1 MYPDPIGRYGLL
13 SRYARTP
20 EDPEDQDP
28 PKRVG
33 SYGLLAKYAQPID
46 PMVDQMPTLDQ
57 PVMPEAPVNQQGPES
72 LDPMIQ
78 EQPPLMPLVG
88 DPVGFGEF
96 AQNYPQPTMLP
107 EPQPQEMGPESL
119 DDMTWQQLQ
128 RAAQQRDVLAR
139 LQGGLPYDMETGTH
153 TAIPEGIDLPQQRQI
168 QDNLMPQP
176 MAMDAAPM
184 PQAVPILPTPEPVPI
199 ESGREANQRIREQER
214 FAESLTGRVAEHEEK
229 VRLYASTLSGPEEF
243 AVGVANAVSHIAP
256 GWYAEALKST
266 KGEDRMAAAGEL
278 NKAIDG
284 AWNVA
289 GNVFGAVAPAVVDI
303 MALHGAAGA
312 LAPAF
317 AELGYARTAKALQ
330 TIATDPGDWLKSGQ
344 KMKAFQTLLAE
355 EMPFLTN
362 DIANGRD
369 LKTILTNAT
378 IGVVGGGA
386 IESTLG
392 KVMGRAVGDAEL
404 PGSMRPELVDTRNAP
419 ASTFTPD
426 IEVPNQAM
434 IGPRTPDRRVQDV
447 GPPEATG
454 ERRGIVESARDMAA
468 EGLDRIRAIVE
479 TDRRAAA
486 RTTDKLTGLQ
496 DKNAFED
503 ARQAIDDDPDR
514 EWLALDL
521 RNSKA
526 INDILG
532 HDAGNERLF
541 VRAATLLKQMVE
553 EVGGVGFRK
562 SSGDEY
568 AAAVPKGTAEQISK
582 RMKEAFQDEL
592 VADGHPYVIGI
603 DVGYG
608 DKYKI
613 ADDMATANKK
623 ARTDPSFRGGPGNV
637 VEPPVERQVVDD
649 MSPQEAEGQWLPEE
663 NQYEPPTQPGRK
675 PVEAEEP
682 DELRALESGDRDA
695 ARAGDDLDAEEIT
708 EGAPIAYVDPEGYI
722 RAVNNA
728 LRNVVD
734 PGADDIEYYEKG
746 IELLDQEI
754 QKFRLRQ
761 MTGDIP
767 DGDDFEALRF
777 LIEERDAA
785 SNILDAIRRGET
797 SQGIRRSADSGFR
810 PQSEEDIDALIR
822 GAPER
827 EDISPSSLDDLI
839 REAGGTVPRQDVS
852 ASSIDDL
859 IAEAGGR
866 PPDARNAPQTP
877 ESRPPTP
884 EDLDALDQPPG
895 ISRNMADEGPE
906 PSMREFDD
914 PQEGFRDSLENE
926 ALAGRT
932 RREKLEARAR
942 DMLDSELTDAY
953 IRMEKAGNDEAMR
966 VLDDELMSRGYPS
979 MTDPDADFRPTSR
992 RMAEYWAK
1000 KMSDEELFDQIKRAD
1015 IDPEARAVYEEEL
1028 ELRVAGDDLAQSQ
1041 AAMEGIDVEK
1051 GPTRRSKLE
1060 DRAAS
1065 MTDDELTKTY
1075 FDKYESLDDEAKEV
1089 LGNELRHRKIVPG
1102 DFRPD
1107 RGGEELLSFGLH
1119 MASDLFDSLKRTKLG
1134 QMVTREI
1141 GTEGGV
1147 PKPIFEAKLKN
1158 DAELRALYFRASE
1171 RLQRAIDGLVAE
1183 YGPDVMDNMPDGL
1196 RRQMN
1201 VALTSERNLTV
1212 DMDMPFEVFKELR
1225 LLGRESTLIRKKLED
1240 GGYVTGKLL
1249 ESFSERGD
1257 MYMVRAFKRYDPPM
1271 RRLWGLMRGKPWRA
1285 DQSVFDN
1292 AVEWVQKNWK
1302 LPKDEAKSLI
1312 QEIEEAGTM
1321 VDAMRRTGRG
1331 SEGAEIRIGQSEEAK
1346 GSLKKLSGFV
1356 SRDTRN
1362 ELGSLLSGRVE
1373 GAKVKRLID
1382 DFIDPEIRDDEIIRQ
1397 IGAEHTMLRN
1407 RLLDP
1412 DANLSKKARD
1422 AIEARQRRLESIRD
1436 DLWSRREIPEPI
1448 RELLGEEHNPL
1459 VRIAKTLDRQGQML
1473 AGARNA
1479 KAIVDTGL
1487 AEGWIR
1493 KSGTIPRDSASRWK
1507 RLSSGDADLKMLT
1520 FTDEDKVK
1528 NLMIDGDMYE
1538 LIKRRFGQTR
1548 EMNTPMR
1555 VLMGVTHFVKGNMT
1569 YRNPGTHARNFFG
1582 ASMFPAMSG
1591 LVHPFNLGRQ
1601 FKYLKKAYAIS
1612 GNALD
1617 SRAGKRFDEQL
1628 NKVTERM
1635 IELDVID
1642 SSVKEKEFADN
1653 AREIMNDFRGDIER
1667 WIDSRHSEFGGRFG
1681 KIKDTIGDADQ
1692 WARDWYRREDDIA
1705 KLFVFMGEVDEIMGA
1720 YERAGKSISVSD
1732 AEVRAARIVN
1742 DTYPNYN
1749 RLSPAIQDLRRFP
1762 LMSSFPSF
1770 AAEVVRTTKNQIK
1783 LAMEELDDPVMK
1795 GRGLKRLAGMAQ
1807 VMVAP
1812 QIAAVTAGAML
1823 GMGEEEVRALRRD
1836 QGEFQNLNTIIP
1848 LWKNDDG
1855 SVYFMD
1861 LGYMDV
1867 TNNLR
1872 SGFMAFA
1879 ETLEREGVLG
1889 TNPVSSRIYAAMEGL
1904 KESADVFTQR
1914 EILFGLAME
1923 LVNNQDRW
1931 GNPVR
1936 DGGFWE
1942 QVGDIM
1948 THTLSKTMP
1957 PPLKTAGRV
1966 VGAAKGEFQSNLTR
1980 PPVWAEA
1987 AEPFGVRVRLSNP
2000 KKEFSWR
2007 IGTAKGQLDQAN
2019 DDLVKVLKDPNDVP
2033 VDKLMATYKSFEE
2046 KRRRAMEA
2054 ASEAVLDTRYRDTSP
2069 AVVVQGL
2076 KMFDKADRTA
2086 IMGGFYMPEQF
2097 GPQTLE
2103 SHIRQ
2108 VRSEALDPA
2117 DAYEIE
2123 MRIRERVNILRQVS
2137 GRLTGSGYRREL
2149 QWRR

>member
-266 KGEDRMAAAGEL
+266 KDEDRMAAAGEL

-362 DIANGRD
+362 DVANGRD

-404 PGSMRPELVDTRNAP
+404 PGSMRPELVDPGNAP

-434 IGPRTPDRRVQDV
+434 IGPRTPGVESELTPDRRIQDV

-649 MSPQEAEGQWLPEE
+649 MSPQDVPAMIQGIDS
-663 NQYEPPTQPGRK
+663 
-675 PVEAEEP
+675 AI
-682 DELRALESGDRDA
+682 ESGDLDGAKRLVDA
-695 ARAGDDLDAEEIT
+695 VIDSGEVHPSWLETRLAERYAQGDASY
-708 EGAPIAYVDPEGYI
+708 G
-722 RAVNNA
+722 
-728 LRNVVD
+728 
-734 PGADDIEYYEKG
+734 
-746 IELLDQEI
+746 EI
-754 QKFRLRQ
+754 QKYGRKRAAEWR
-761 MTGDIP
+761 DARKV
-767 DGDDFEALRF
+767 DFETMNREMGHVAGDEDYVPPRTEEEM
-777 LIEERDAA
+777 IE
-785 SNILDAIRRGET
+785 
-797 SQGIRRSADSGFR
+797 
-810 PQSEEDIDALIR
+810 
-822 GAPER
+822 GAYP
-827 EDISPSSLDDLI
+827 PS
-839 REAGGTVPRQDVS
+839 RY
-852 ASSIDDL
+852 
-859 IAEAGGR
+859 
-866 PPDARNAPQTP
+866 DARNAPQTP
-877 ESRPPTP
+877 EGRPPTP

-932 RREKLEARAR
+932 RRERLEARAR
-942 DMLDSELTDAY
+942 EMSD
-953 IRMEKAGNDEAMR
+953 DEIGEAFYGPKK
-966 VLDDELMSRGYPS
+966 LDDEAREVLGNEMMRRPG
-979 MTDPDADFRPTSR
+979 MVNQADVES
-992 RMAEYWAK
+992 AK
-1000 KMSDEELFDQIKRAD
+1000 KRAEIDKRK
-1015 IDPEARAVYEEEL
+1015 R
-1028 ELRVAGDDLAQSQ
+1028 GQ
-1041 AAMEGIDVEK
+1041 
-1051 GPTRRSKLE
+1051 KLH

-1075 FDKYESLDDEAKEV
+1075 FDKYEDLDDQAKQA
-1089 LGNELRHRKIVPG
+1089 LGNELKRRGIVPG

-1141 GTEGGV
+1141 GTEGGI
-1147 PKPIFEAKLKN
+1147 PKPVFEAKLKN

-1201 VALTSERNLTV
+1201 VAMTSERNLTA

-1302 LPKDEAKSLI
+1302 LPEDEAKSLI

-1373 GAKVKRLID
+1373 ESKVKRLID

-1479 KAIVDTGL
+1479 KVIVDTGL

-1493 KSGTIPRDSASRWK
+1493 ASGTIPRDSASRWK

-1628 NKVTERM
+1628 NKITERM

-1681 KIKDTIGDADQ
+1681 KIKDKIGDADQ

-1720 YERAGKSISVSD
+1720 YERAGKSISVSN

-1783 LAMEELDDPVMK
+1783 LAMKELNDPVMK

-2103 SHIRQ
+2103 AHIRQ